1 MNPRVSQSTV
11 NQTTLARPVSCRGIG
26 LHGGESVAM
35 TLKPAAAGTGI
46 VFERSDLS
54 NGARRFPA
62 RFDMVS
68 ESPLCTVLGNGSGAT
83 LSTVEHIMAA
93 LSGCGIDNVL
103 IEVRGGEVPIMDG
116 SAAAFVALID
126 RAGLAPQPA
135 PRRQLRVLREV
146 AVAADGGSARLLPCS
161 ERRFRCEIAYDD
173 PQIGSQSAQVELAAG
188 AFRADIAR
196 ARTFGLMKEVA
207 GLRARGL
214 ALGGSLDNAVVV
226 ADGAVLNR
234 DGLRYDNEFAR
245 HKLLDAIGDLALAGA
260 PILGAFEGYRSG
272 HALNHRLLQALFE
285 DGSAW
290 RWEEGAG

>member
-1 MNPRVSQSTV
+1 M
-11 NQTTLARPVSCRGIG
+11 NQTTLARPVSCCGIG

-35 TLKPAAAGTGI
+35 TLKPAASGTGI

-62 RFDMVS
+62 RFDMVT

-83 LSTVEHIMAA
+83 LATVEHIMAA

-103 IEVRGGEVPIMDG
+103 VEVRGGEVPIMDG

-126 RAGLAPQPA
+126 RAGSVRLDA

-146 AVAADGGSARLLPCS
+146 AVEDGPGRARLLPCG
-161 ERRFRCEIAYDD
+161 ERRFRCEIAYDN
-173 PQIGSQSAQVELAAG
+173 PQIGSQSAQLKLAAD
-188 AFRADIAR
+188 AFRAHIAR
-196 ARTFGLMKEVA
+196 ARTFGLMEEVA
-207 GLRARGL
+207 GMRARGL

-234 DGLRYDNEFAR
+234 DGLRYANEFAR
-245 HKLLDAIGDLALAGA
+245 HKLLDAIGDMALAGA
-260 PILGAFEGYRSG
+260 PILGAFEGHRSG

-285 DGSAW
+285 DDGAW
-290 RWEEGAG
+290 RWEEGGG